1 MGEPR
6 GEQDRMEPTEGRT
19 GLVLAGGG
27 ARAAYQVGVLQA
39 IKEILPDPKVNPFP
53 IISGTSAG
61 AVNAGALAVYADDFG
76 KAVDNLLEVWRNFE
90 PRHVYRSDFP
100 GVFANSTRWLSGFF
114 FGAFLKN
121 KRISLLDNRPLQHLL
136 SRRLDFSR
144 IQGNIDAGALDAVA
158 ITCSGYTSGQ
168 SCSFYQAREG
178 TEEWKRS
185 TRIGIKA
192 DIAVEHLMASS
203 AIPFMFP
210 AHKLNRE
217 YFGDGSMRQIAPV
230 SPALHLGADRVIVVG
245 TARIRSETPERT
257 RGDIYP
263 SLAAIAGHVMNSIF
277 LDSLAVDIER
287 LERINRTISCVPVD
301 ALRKM
306 GLTLHHVDVLVLTPS
321 EPLDAIALK
330 HVRSLP
336 WPIRFLLRSVGAMRR
351 GGANLASYLLFEKG
365 YCRELIELGYKD
377 TLAQRDEVEAFMA
390 GGLSTVPGAYLRT
403 ARFRVTAA
411 MRAAAAAAESQGGT
425 TPA

>member
-1 MGEPR
+1 
-6 GEQDRMEPTEGRT
+6 MESTGGKA

-39 IKEILPDPKVNPFP
+39 IKEIVPEPKVNPFP
-53 IISGTSAG
+53 IICGTSAG
-61 AVNAGALAVYADDFG
+61 AVNAGALAVHADDFA
-76 KAVDNLLEVWRNFE
+76 KSVDNLLEVWRNFE

-100 GVFANSTRWLSGFF
+100 GVAANSTRWLGGFF
-114 FGAFLKN
+114 FGAFVRN
-121 KRISLLDNRPLQHLL
+121 RRISLLDNRPLQSLL

-144 IQGNIDAGALDAVA
+144 VAKNIEAGALEALA

-168 SCSFYQAREG
+168 SVSFFDGREG
-178 TEEWKRS
+178 MDNWKRS
-185 TRIGIKA
+185 QRIGIRTP
-192 DIAVEHLMASS
+192 IGVEHLMASS
-203 AIPFMFP
+203 AIPFLFP
-210 AHKLNRE
+210 AHKLHRE

-230 SPALHLGADRVIVVG
+230 SPALHLGADRVLVVG
-245 TARIRSETPERT
+245 TAKIRSDAPERT

-263 SLAAIAGHVMNSIF
+263 SLAQIAGHVMNSIF

-287 LERINRTISCVPVD
+287 LERINRTISCVPLET
-301 ALRKM
+301 LRKM

-377 TLAQRDEVEAFMA
+377 TMQRREEVEAFIA

-403 ARFRVTAA
+403 HKFFVTTAMKEEAARHNA
-411 MRAAAAAAESQGGT
+411 SQE
-425 TPA
+425 